1 MQAGEAILV
10 FPGGAREVSK
20 RKGEKYRL
28 VWGNRL
34 GFARLAIEHA
44 CTVVPFCCV
53 GVEDAFDI
61 VLDADEIM
69 ASRFGRVLARL
80 GLRRDLVWPIVKGI
94 GPTPLPRP
102 ERQYFRFMPPI
113 ETSSY
118 QRQAQD
124 AGRCA
129 DLPWGRPWGRP
140 LGWPRGGITASTYS
154 LRRENVHSYRVVI
167 PASSRGAPSVG
178 LRLTSRPFSALSR
191 WSCRCMMVCNCSF
204 AAMARSMR

>member
-129 DLPWGRPWGRP
+129 DLRDRVKGAIERGIEELLVERETDPDRS
-140 LGWPRGGITASTYS
+140 LGARVRESLG
-154 LRRENVHSYRVVI
+154 LRREKR
-167 PASSRGAPSVG
+167 
-178 LRLTSRPFSALSR
+178 
-191 WSCRCMMVCNCSF
+191 
-204 AAMARSMR
+204 